1 MVKTILINYVM
12 GRYRKTIM
20 VFLTIISLFLLIR
33 WILISKT
40 LNFNEDALY
49 LIISYIAFVVSIYNG
64 SPIGYPEVNSD
75 SNSFDIFMRIFLLV
89 ITLVIFIYFADKLY

>member
-1 MVKTILINYVM
+1 MVKAILINYVM
-12 GRYRKTIM
+12 GRYRKTIV

-75 SNSFDIFMRIFLLV
+75 SNSLDIFMRIFLLV
-89 ITLVIFIYFADKLY
+89 ITLVIFIYFAYKLY